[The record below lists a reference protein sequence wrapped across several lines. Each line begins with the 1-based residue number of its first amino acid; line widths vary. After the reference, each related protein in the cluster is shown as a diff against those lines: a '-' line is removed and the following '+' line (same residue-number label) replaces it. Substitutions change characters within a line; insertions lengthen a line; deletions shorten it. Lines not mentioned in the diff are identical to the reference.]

1 MFNSLFFAPHQKG
14 CFQKKKEAKNSEKV
28 GENMGWKEDVNAE
41 QNKEFI
47 YDKKMQKI
55 QRQYRNEK
63 MKANDQ
69 EQGPDNMEHEFVSED
84 REERSILDE
93 DKSSNDPLEELKSVW
108 TCRFCGRS
116 ARGHLNHT
124 CLYCLSPL

>member
-1 MFNSLFFAPHQKG
+1 MFRCKKILKVLE
-14 CFQKKKEAKNSEKV
+14 FQEVNVKQEEHVKKEKEDDRHVKEWYLGDELEEGEQHKKKEAKNSEKV

-69 EQGPDNMEHEFVSED
+69 EQGPNNMEH
-84 REERSILDE
+84 
-93 DKSSNDPLEELKSVW
+93 
-108 TCRFCGRS
+108 
-116 ARGHLNHT
+116 
-124 CLYCLSPL
+124 